1 LSGWAKAAWALLR
14 DTALDSLRLWRIA
27 IWVPLL
33 VVVPEFI
40 QHIVEINLGMF
51 DSREAA
57 RALSSDPQRMLFGAV
72 KIAGLFAAILA
83 AVAVWTRRDHARP
96 AWRAVGIA
104 FGLNLL
110 LTALVFGLGKVM
122 PAGVWA
128 VLNPILMIVT
138 LPFLVLL
145 VGALL
150 GDATMTLR
158 AAYRRGW
165 LIMLRMALLLP
176 LAWLPLQWLH
186 ERNHFWALGQA
197 SWAVWALMA
206 FDALVVGLMACWA
219 GTALHHAYRG
229 SKSDVR
235 HI

>member
-1 LSGWAKAAWALLR
+1 MSTWAKEAWALLR

-40 QHIVEINLGMF
+40 QHIAEINLGMF

-57 RALSSDPQRMLFGAV
+57 RALSSDPQRMAFGAV
-72 KIAGLFAAILA
+72 KIAGLLAAMLA

-110 LTALVFGLGKVM
+110 VTALVFGLGRVI

-128 VLNPILMIVT
+128 VLNPVLMIVT
-138 LPFLVLL
+138 LPLLVLL

-150 GDATMTLR
+150 GDKTMTLR

-186 ERNHFWALGQA
+186 ERNHFWAIGQA
-197 SWAVWALMA
+197 TWTVWALMA
-206 FDALVVGLMACWA
+206 FDALVVGLMASWA
-219 GTALHHAYRG
+219 GTALHHGYRG
-229 SKSDVR
+229 SKSA
-235 HI
+235 

>member
-57 RALSSDPQRMLFGAV
+57 RALSSDPQRLLFGAV

-110 LTALVFGLGKVM
+110 LTALVFGLGKIM

-145 VGALL
+145 IGALL
-150 GDATMTLR
+150 GDASMTLR
-158 AAYRRGW
+158 AAYGRGW

-186 ERNHFWALGQA
+186 ERNHFWAIGQA

-206 FDALVVGLMACWA
+206 FDALVVSLMACWA

-229 SKSDVR
+229 SKSP
-235 HI
+235 